1 MKPVKVIDVVDISDK
16 DYLKWIQD
24 LCNRYR
30 QSQIKASLQIN
41 KGMLSFYWEL
51 GKDIEERKY
60 DNKYG
65 SRFYENLSRDLSNVL
80 NNKKGLAPTSL
91 RYTKYFYCLY
101 APLFENC
108 RQVADEFD
116 LLFSIPWSHHQKI
129 IDKVKGDANKGLF
142 FVRKTLENNWGRGVL
157 VNFLETDLY
166 ERNGITMSN
175 FKATMPTVESDLAQ
189 QLLKDPYHF
198 NFLTLKEEYTEKELK
213 EKLVDKLSN
222 FLLELGKGF
231 SFVGREYR
239 LSVCGKDKY
248 IDLLF
253 YIIPLHRYCVI
264 EIKVTDFEFQD
275 IGQLAGYTAMVDD
288 LLNSKQDNPSIG
300 LLICKEKNNVLARYA
315 LSRINSPIGI
325 SEFELSKRQIPEE
338 LKDSLPT
345 IEEIERC
352 MNV

>member
-1 MKPVKVIDVVDISDK
+1 MKPVKVIDVVAISDK

-175 FKATMPTVESDLAQ
+175 FKVTMPAIESDLAQ

-239 LSVCGKDKY
+239 LSAGGKDKY

-264 EIKVTDFEFQD
+264 EIKVTDFDFQD

-288 LLNSKQDNPSIG
+288 LLNTKQDNSSIG

-325 SEFELSKRQIPEE
+325 SEFELSKRQVPEE
-338 LKDSLPT
+338 LRDSLPT

-352 MNV
+352 MNM

>member
-1 MKPVKVIDVVDISDK
+1 MKPVKVIDVVGISDK

-129 IDKVKGDANKGLF
+129 IDKVKGDA
-142 FVRKTLENNWGRGVL
+142 
-157 VNFLETDLY
+157 
-166 ERNGITMSN
+166 
-175 FKATMPTVESDLAQ
+175 
-189 QLLKDPYHF
+189 
-198 NFLTLKEEYTEKELK
+198 
-213 EKLVDKLSN
+213 
-222 FLLELGKGF
+222 
-231 SFVGREYR
+231 
-239 LSVCGKDKY
+239 
-248 IDLLF
+248 
-253 YIIPLHRYCVI
+253 
-264 EIKVTDFEFQD
+264 
-275 IGQLAGYTAMVDD
+275 
-288 LLNSKQDNPSIG
+288 
-300 LLICKEKNNVLARYA
+300 RYA

>member
-1 MKPVKVIDVVDISDK
+1 MKPIINKKTSILDN
-16 DYLKWIQD
+16 DYLLWVQD

-41 KGMLSFYWEL
+41 KGILSFYWEL

-65 SRFYENLSRDLSNVL
+65 SHFYENLSRDLSNVL

-108 RQVADEFD
+108 RQLADEFD

-142 FVRKTLENNWGRGVL
+142 FVRKTLENNWGRAVL

-166 ERNGITMSN
+166 ERYGITMSN
-175 FKATMPTVESDLAQ
+175 FKTTMSSIDGDLAQ

-198 NFLTLKEEYTEKELK
+198 NFLP
-213 EKLVDKLSN
+213 
-222 FLLELGKGF
+222 LGKI
-231 SFVGREYR
+231 YR
-239 LSVCGKDKY
+239 
-248 IDLLF
+248 
-253 YIIPLHRYCVI
+253 
-264 EIKVTDFEFQD
+264 
-275 IGQLAGYTAMVDD
+275 
-288 LLNSKQDNPSIG
+288 
-300 LLICKEKNNVLARYA
+300 
-315 LSRINSPIGI
+315 
-325 SEFELSKRQIPEE
+325 KR
-338 LKDSLPT
+338 
-345 IEEIERC
+345 IERQFG
-352 MNV
+352 